1 MPAFGS
7 TTLHTLR
14 RQSHNIL
21 VTHRALK
28 HGRVHLGSNE
38 AFFYRASLAC
48 RDREL
53 VVDKSIPAHTALYW
67 AAARFKLRLRLGQE
81 VGRQVAPCPS
91 SKPAGMRACGFM
103 PVPRRRIDFVYST
116 ALCST
121 SMGIKPATVHYRKT
135 KYILGQGRGKGGRTK
150 HACSCQAPTL
160 ALCLGPRRNA
170 EESRQLIAW
179 PLVYAQAR
187 SLELRIISYL
197 IPLLST
203 GGTKSFYQR
212 AVHGNCGSPHSII
225 IEQPQLSIATH
236 DTDYV

>member
-1 MPAFGS
+1 MKRNTVIYNQHQSCLLGQRHNASLRIHNLTHPPETEPQHTCHTRRA
-7 TTLHTLR
+7 TTWSGTSRFKRGL
-14 RQSHNIL
+14 
-21 VTHRALK
+21 
-28 HGRVHLGSNE
+28 
-38 AFFYRASLAC
+38 FYRASLAC

-135 KYILGQGRGKGGRTK
+135 K
-150 HACSCQAPTL
+150 
-160 ALCLGPRRNA
+160 
-170 EESRQLIAW
+170 
-179 PLVYAQAR
+179 
-187 SLELRIISYL
+187 
-197 IPLLST
+197 
-203 GGTKSFYQR
+203 
-212 AVHGNCGSPHSII
+212 
-225 IEQPQLSIATH
+225 
-236 DTDYV
+236 